1 MKKLTIIFFSVLFA
15 LTTSVFAN
23 PISGGVIGVKVGSG
37 DLTGDAES
45 YTAGSNTYGAESGS
59 KDAEYGAIFAEL
71 NIMDTPFSV
80 GLEYVPFDADIS
92 LDGAQSNVSAN
103 VGDYTTAYILA
114 MHELANVS
122 VYVKAGM
129 STADI
134 GAISHEPNAQSTVNS
149 QSDSLDGTMLGIGL
163 QTQELPMGLFGR
175 LEYTHTSF
183 DAINVTTTSN
193 GSTSVKKTADG
204 SLETI
209 TVSLAKQF

>member
-1 MKKLTIIFFSVLFA
+1 MKKLTIIFFSALFA
-15 LTTSVFAN
+15 LSTSVFAN
-23 PISGGVIGVKVGSG
+23 PISGGVIGVKVGKG
-37 DLTGDAES
+37 DLDGNAKS
-45 YTAGSNTYGAESGS
+45 YTAGSTTYAAETGS
-59 KDAEYGAIFAEL
+59 KNAEYGAIFAEL
-71 NIMDTPFSV
+71 NIMDGPISV

-103 VGDYTTAYILA
+103 VGDYTTAYIMA
-114 MHELANVS
+114 MHDLEAFS

-163 QTQELPMGLFGR
+163 QSQELPMGLVGR
-175 LEYTHTSF
+175 LEYTQTEF
-183 DAINVTTTSN
+183 DDISVTTTSN

-204 SLETI
+204 DLTTLTI
-209 TVSLAKQF
+209 SIAKQF